1 MTKKQSPITSLKL
14 LFVSTSVGPLGSGVG
29 GGVELTLLNMAQ
41 VLAQRGH
48 QITVAA
54 PQGSVLESIPV
65 IEIVGNC
72 QTMAQSQTRDTPIM
86 MPPNSVLGNLWDYA
100 RTVQT
105 EYDLIVNFAYDWLP
119 FFLTPFFSC
128 PVIHWVS
135 MGSLSTAIDQIL
147 QQLIQ
152 QYPNRLGFY
161 TQTQAQ
167 TFGFTENY
175 ACLGIGVDL
184 SKYDFCPKPDTAMGW
199 LGRIAPEKALEDAV
213 MAADKT
219 GIPLK
224 IMGKMQ
230 DETYW
235 QEIQQTY
242 PNAPLE
248 YLGFLSTDQLQ
259 SHLRQCR
266 ALLMTP
272 RWVEAFGIVAIEA
285 LACGVPVI
293 AYRRGGPAEII
304 REGETGWLVEPD
316 SVEGLI
322 EAIQKLDKIDRLC
335 CRQQVEREYSL
346 EVWGDRIEAWLF
358 SNMIESI

>member
-1 MTKKQSPITSLKL
+1 MTRQQMTHLKL

-29 GGVELTLLNMAQ
+29 GGVELTLLNMAT
-41 VLAQRGH
+41 VLTSRGH
-48 QITVAA
+48 QVTVAA
-54 PQGSVLESIPV
+54 PQGSTLESIAV
-65 IEIVGNC
+65 VEIGGNC
-72 QTMAQSQTRDTPIM
+72 QIMAQSQTRETPVM

-100 RTVQT
+100 RKVQT

-119 FFLTPFFSC
+119 FFLTPFFDC

-135 MGSLSTAIDQIL
+135 MGSLSTAIDDIL
-147 QQLIQ
+147 KQLIE
-152 QYPNRLGFY
+152 QYPHRLGFY
-161 TQTQAQ
+161 SQTQAQ
-167 TFGFTENY
+167 TFGFHQNY

-184 SKYDFCPKPDTAMGW
+184 SQYQFCSKPGEAIGW

-213 MAADKT
+213 EAADKT

-230 DETYW
+230 DQAYW

-242 PNAPLE
+242 PHAPIE
-248 YLGFLSTDQLQ
+248 YLGFLSTTQLQ

-304 REGETGWLVEPD
+304 QHGKTGYLVEPD
-316 SVEGLI
+316 SVTGLI

-335 CRQQVEREYSL
+335 CRSQVEQNYSMA
-346 EVWGDRIEAWLF
+346 VWGDRIEAWLWQ
-358 SNMIESI
+358 NVTR

>member
-1 MTKKQSPITSLKL
+1 MTNDKQQLTHLKL

-29 GGVELTLLNMAQ
+29 GGVELALLNMAT
-41 VLAQRGH
+41 VLTSRGH
-48 QITVAA
+48 QVTVAA
-54 PQGSVLESIPV
+54 PQGSILESIRV
-65 IEIVGNC
+65 VEIPGNC
-72 QTMAQSQTRDTPIM
+72 QIMAQSQTRETPII

-100 RTVQT
+100 RQVQT

-119 FFLTPFFSC
+119 FFLTPFFDC

-135 MGSLSTAIDQIL
+135 MGSLSTAIDNIL
-147 QQLIQ
+147 KQLIA
-152 QYPNRLGFY
+152 QYPHRLGFY
-161 TQTQAQ
+161 SHTQAQ
-167 TFGFTENY
+167 TFGFSENY

-184 SKYDFCPKPDTAMGW
+184 SQYQFCSNGGEAIGW
-199 LGRIAPEKALEDAV
+199 MGRIAPEKALEDAV
-213 MAADKT
+213 QAADKT

-235 QEIQQTY
+235 QNIQQTY
-242 PNAPLE
+242 PNAPIE

-293 AYRRGGPAEII
+293 AYRRGGPAEIV
-304 REGETGWLVEPD
+304 REAETGYLVEPD
-316 SVEGLI
+316 SVAGLI
-322 EAIQKLDKIDRLC
+322 EAMQKLDKIDRLC
-335 CRQQVEREYSL
+335 CRAQVEQEYSMA
-346 EVWGDRIEAWLF
+346 VWGDRIEAWLWQ
-358 SNMIESI
+358 NVTR